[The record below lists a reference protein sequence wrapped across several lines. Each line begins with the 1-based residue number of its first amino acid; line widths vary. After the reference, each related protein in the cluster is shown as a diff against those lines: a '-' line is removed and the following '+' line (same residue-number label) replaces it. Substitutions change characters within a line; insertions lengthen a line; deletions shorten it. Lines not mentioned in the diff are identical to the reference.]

1 MWKTRAYITT
11 ALLLA
16 GSANCGHGYSIYEM
30 KGTRS
35 FDRSSWRN
43 GFRNRNRFSYLL
55 NRRQNDLSRQKA
67 PPSSPYILKLRGGA
81 TGIGGPLSLLPP
93 ATTLAVALTTKQVAV
108 ALLVGIWSG
117 CMLMYDMNP
126 LVSFLRTFDT
136 HLVESISDKEHATV
150 LLFNLILGG
159 TIGLV
164 QKGGGAQGLAQSLKR
179 FAKDARSCLAT
190 SASLAAL
197 IFFDDYASIL
207 IVGNSF
213 RPLLP
218 LLNVCR
224 EKFAMLL
231 HFVAVCVSATSPVS
245 SWIGLQVGSVS
256 TATAGITST
265 GAKLPDPFILT
276 MSTVPYRLFP
286 LCALAFVVAL
296 IVTNKDFGPMADA
309 ISKLEREAVSP
320 GGVDESGPAPDMG
333 DLEPSPETP
342 LRAINAIVPFGTIIA
357 GTLGGMVLGGRATI
371 AASPDFVKGTPI
383 SLVQAL
389 SNGDSVIA
397 LLWGSTLGM
406 LASLSMLLGQR
417 LLDLDQAMTTFVAGM
432 RDVIEPIIVLSLAW
446 ALGSIITATGTA
458 DFIARAL
465 MAGGLPVWG
474 LPAITTILS
483 YLISFATGSSFGT
496 MGILFPLIGPLA
508 WQLGNKNVNV
518 LKHCFGAILGGSLFG
533 NVFSPIA
540 DTTILTQLATR
551 VPLQDHVTTSYP
563 YAILIGILAIV
574 LGDLPI
580 GLGLY
585 GPFAALG
592 AIIVAQTGYLVFFG
606 RKPGNTN
613 QLQS

>member
-1 MWKTRAYITT
+1 MKLLLLSATLTLALANVEGLSLRGKPPRRLPSSAASDGAKGGRRLA
-11 ALLLA
+11 ALLPQR
-16 GSANCGHGYSIYEM
+16 GSHPQQHVDDAAATSM
-30 KGTRS
+30 STAS
-35 FDRSSWRN
+35 
-43 GFRNRNRFSYLL
+43 L
-55 NRRQNDLSRQKA
+55 
-67 PPSSPYILKLRGGA
+67 LKLRGGA
-81 TGIGGPLSLLPP
+81 VGIGGALSLLPP
-93 ATTLAVALTTKQVAV
+93 VTTLAVALTTKQVAI

-117 CMLMYDMNP
+117 CMLLYDMNP

-136 HLVESISDKEHATV
+136 HLVDSISDREHATV
-150 LLFNLILGG
+150 LLFNLVLGG

-164 QKGGGAQGLAQSLKR
+164 QKGGGAQGLAKSLKR

-218 LLNVCR
+218 LLNVCK

-231 HFVAVCVSATSPVS
+231 HFVAVCVSASSPVS

-256 TATAGITST
+256 TATAGITAA

-276 MSTVPYRLFP
+276 MSTLPYRFFP
-286 LCALAFVVAL
+286 VCALAFVVAL
-296 IVTNKDFGPMADA
+296 ITTNKDFGPMADA
-309 ISKLEREAVSP
+309 VAKTEL
-320 GGVDESGPAPDMG
+320 GGGGAASTKDDAGPAPDMG
-333 DLEPSPETP
+333 ELEPSPGTP
-342 LRAINAIVPFGTIIA
+342 LRAVNALVPFGTIIA
-357 GTLGGMVLGGRATI
+357 GTLGGMVLGGRAAI
-371 AASPDFVKGTPI
+371 AAQPGFVKGTPI

-389 SNGDSVIA
+389 SNGDSVVA

-406 LASLSMLLGQR
+406 LSAMMLLLGQK
-417 LLDLDQAMTTFVAGM
+417 LLDLSTAMETFVKGM
-432 RDVIEPIIVLSLAW
+432 GDVIEPIIVLSLAW
-446 ALGSIITATGTA
+446 ALGGIITATGTA
-458 DFIARAL
+458 DFIAQGL
-465 MAGGLPVWG
+465 TAGGLPAWG

-508 WQLGNKNVNV
+508 WQLGGGDVNI
-518 LKHCFGAILGGSLFG
+518 LKHCFGCVLGGSLFG

-551 VPLQDHVTTSYP
+551 VPLQDHVATTVP
-563 YAILIGILAIV
+563 YAALIGILAIV

-585 GPFAALG
+585 GPFVAIG
-592 AIIVAQTGYLVFFG
+592 AIIAAQTAFLSIFG
-606 RKPGNTN
+606 KKPPGERTT
-613 QLQS
+613 